1 MKSGSPVHTST
12 MMPSRQRQMA
22 VSSSWRATSVTSS
35 AIVSPI
41 DGSSCLNET
50 LSELDRSGVSPRAAP
65 SPRLSSQKSRGAR
78 PIVSAAVIGSLG
90 DESLALIRRQDF
102 SPVFRSNWTTIAV
115 AVGGEVGLAVG
126 GEVADAPSAST
137 AARVSWATRS
147 SRSSRWSVA
156 LVTFTAFDKVATL

>member
-1 MKSGSPVHTST
+1 
-12 MMPSRQRQMA
+12 
-22 VSSSWRATSVTSS
+22 
-35 AIVSPI
+35 
-41 DGSSCLNET
+41 
-50 LSELDRSGVSPRAAP
+50 
-65 SPRLSSQKSRGAR
+65 
-78 PIVSAAVIGSLG
+78 VSAAVIGSLG

-126 GEVADAPSAST
+126 GEVADAPSAFT
-137 AARVSWATRS
+137 AARVSWTTCS